1 MHVVSY
7 AIPVIASYA
16 LKHLMHWTILPLAHI
31 HSFTLGHVEL
41 EFGELTEQAQAEDL
55 ANLALN
61 QGKPWCIKPILL
73 IFYFESCF
81 MIYYDHALSLLEL
94 YGT

>member
-16 LKHLMHWTILPLAHI
+16 LKHLMHCTILPLAHI
-31 HSFTLGHVEL
+31 RSFMLGHAEL
-41 EFGELTEQAQAEDL
+41 EFLEPTEQAQAEDL

-61 QGKPWCIKPILL
+61 QGSLGSLNQYSLSFILNL
-73 IFYFESCF
+73 
-81 MIYYDHALSLLEL
+81 AL
-94 YGT
+94 

>member
-16 LKHLMHWTILPLAHI
+16 LKHLMYCTVLPLAHI
-31 HSFTLGHVEL
+31 RSFTLGHAEL
-41 EFGELTEQAQAEDL
+41 EFLEPTEQAQAEDL

-61 QGKPWCIKPILL
+61 QGKPQCIKPILL
-73 IFYFESCF
+73 VFYFESYF
-81 MIYYDHALSLLEL
+81 MIYYDCALSL
-94 YGT
+94 

>member
-16 LKHLMHWTILPLAHI
+16 LKHFMHCTILPLAHI
-31 HSFTLGHVEL
+31 CSFTLGHTEL
-41 EFGELTEQAQAEDL
+41 EFGEPTEQAQAEDL

-61 QGKPWCIKPILL
+61 QGKPRYI
-73 IFYFESCF
+73 
-81 MIYYDHALSLLEL
+81 
-94 YGT
+94 